1 VDGGS
6 WIEEKA
12 ASSSWLGLE
21 VPVRPW
27 NILFQVLHAGAIQ
40 FAWEIKRL
48 MRKRLTLRSAIH
60 DPFTFAFIRG
70 SASFFKASS
79 LRVTWPEGS
88 NARVARVSQKRWAR
102 CPRLLEGAGGTPA
115 LPFEEAAD
123 HSRGPLG
130 TKVPAYLSSTIFFIR
145 GLNSFF
151 NASALRGRTALP
163 GLQRL
168 AGAKIAVF

>member
-1 VDGGS
+1 MVGQNRNAEMRSAQRTSRRKIVDGGS

-27 NILFQVLHAGAIQ
+27 NILFQVLYAGAIQ
-40 FAWEIKRL
+40 FAWEIKRF

-79 LRVTWPEGS
+79 LRG
-88 NARVARVSQKRWAR
+88 RIGAR
-102 CPRLLEGAGGTPA
+102 CKTVRIKRQEKRRRLVAVL
-115 LPFEEAAD
+115 D
-123 HSRGPLG
+123 SNSR
-130 TKVPAYLSSTIFFIR
+130 SE
-145 GLNSFF
+145 
-151 NASALRGRTALP
+151 
-163 GLQRL
+163 
-168 AGAKIAVF
+168 